1 MVIDRMDLLP
11 TNIKLKLENENAKLE
26 LDVMKL
32 ELEIMKQGGQDEE
45 TEDDGFIGALEAQ
58 VGDAWDD

>member
-1 MVIDRMDLLP
+1 MD
-11 TNIKLKLENENAKLE
+11 EQKLE
-26 LDVMKL
+26 LTVMKL

-45 TEDDGFIGALEAQ
+45 VEDDGFMEALESQ